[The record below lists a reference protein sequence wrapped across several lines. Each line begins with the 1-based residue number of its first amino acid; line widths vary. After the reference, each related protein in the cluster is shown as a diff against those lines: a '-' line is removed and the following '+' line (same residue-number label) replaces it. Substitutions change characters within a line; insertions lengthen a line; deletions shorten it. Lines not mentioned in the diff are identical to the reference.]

1 MHSVSILSR
10 PGTQPRSPDAS
21 DPARIRLPWHPL
33 PPWRQGGPGA
43 IRLAA
48 ALAGLAVIITYL
60 VIALSRLTYPFT
72 VEWLESNSLV
82 EVHRILAGQPLYAAP
97 TAGYVPDGYP
107 PLYFAVSAAAASV
120 LGVSYLPLRLV
131 SLVSSLFCFAVLGRL
146 VQRETGS
153 AAAGTAAAGVFASVY
168 FATHTW
174 FDVGRVDSL
183 FLALSIGGLYA
194 ARWMSRTRG
203 AIACGA
209 LLAATY
215 SATGTWFDVGRV
227 DSLFLALSVA
237 GLYAAR
243 WACRT
248 RGAIAAGLLLG
259 AAFLTKQSALA
270 EGVVVLAAMAA
281 GPRRRLA
288 VPAAVTYATVVGG
301 STLVLELTSHGWYIY
316 YIFEQMS
323 QHALS
328 ASIARQFWVTELLPT
343 LGIAICAVLLGARR
357 IPLVLLAGC
366 GALTVESFAAR
377 AQTGSNLNDLLP
389 AYLAVAVLAGL
400 AMGGLPRWRPSPG
413 GRWIPVAVSGLVL
426 VQIGVLAGGF
436 RLSQAFPPN
445 ADRLANQRLV
455 AAARALGGTVAIPA
469 DPEIAVTAG
478 LPPTEDMVAAA
489 DVLRAKDQGPKNI
502 FMTSL
507 TRDLVTQR
515 FSGIITEFHGDLRGF
530 RMDLLPRYYHRC
542 PQTPLDGVLSVPFS
556 ANASALPVTV
566 WLPVGHGLSCA
577 AVVRILESQ

>member
-1 MHSVSILSR
+1 MTPRTIGEFRGDGQATASGGPVSA
-10 PGTQPRSPDAS
+10 AS
-21 DPARIRLPWHPL
+21 GGPARPTRRWDLTRTL
-33 PPWRQGGPGA
+33 R
-43 IRLAA
+43 AA
-48 ALAGLAVIITYL
+48 AAVAGLI
-60 VIALSRLTYPFT
+60 VIAAYLGIALARIGYPGH
-72 VEWLESNSLV
+72 LEILEGNSLM
-82 EVHRILAGQPLYAAP
+82 EVHRILTGQQLYAAP
-97 TAGYVPDGYP
+97 SASYVPDGYP

-120 LGVSYLPLRLV
+120 LGQSYLPLRLV
-131 SLVSSLFCFAVLGRL
+131 SLIASLVCFMILGRL
-146 VQRETGS
+146 VQRETRSRAVGA
-153 AAAGTAAAGVFASVY
+153 AAAG
-168 FATHTW
+168 
-174 FDVGRVDSL
+174 
-183 FLALSIGGLYA
+183 
-194 ARWMSRTRG
+194 
-203 AIACGA
+203 

-400 AMGGLPRWRPSPG
+400 AMGGLPRWRPGPG

>member
-1 MHSVSILSR
+1 MHSVTSR
-10 PGTQPRSPDAS
+10 TIGEFRGDGRATAS
-21 DPARIRLPWHPL
+21 GGPVSAASGGPARPARRWDLTRTL
-33 PPWRQGGPGA
+33 R
-43 IRLAA
+43 AA
-48 ALAGLAVIITYL
+48 AAVAGLTVIGAYL
-60 VIALSRLTYPFT
+60 GIALARIGYPGH
-72 VEWLESNSLV
+72 LEILEGNSLM
-82 EVHRILAGQPLYAAP
+82 EVHRILAGQQLYAAP
-97 TAGYVPDGYP
+97 SASYVPDGYP

-120 LGVSYLPLRLV
+120 LGQSYLPLRLV
-131 SLVSSLFCFAVLGRL
+131 SLIASLVCFVILGRL
-146 VQRETGS
+146 VQRETRSRAVGA
-153 AAAGTAAAGVFASVY
+153 AAAG
-168 FATHTW
+168 
-174 FDVGRVDSL
+174 
-183 FLALSIGGLYA
+183 
-194 ARWMSRTRG
+194 
-203 AIACGA
+203 

-215 SATGTWFDVGRV
+215 SATCTWFDVGRV

-248 RGAIAAGLLLG
+248 RGSIAAGLLLG

-288 VPAAVTYATVVGG
+288 VPAAVTYAAVVGG
-301 STLVLELTSHGWYIY
+301 STLVLGLTSHGWYIY

-328 ASIARQFWVTELLPT
+328 ASIARQFWVTDLLPT

-507 TRDLVTQR
+507 TRDLVTQQ
-515 FSGIITEFHGDLRGF
+515 FSGIITEFNGDLRGF
-530 RMDLLPRYYHRC
+530 RMDLLRRYYHRC

-577 AVVRILESQ
+577 AVVRILESRES